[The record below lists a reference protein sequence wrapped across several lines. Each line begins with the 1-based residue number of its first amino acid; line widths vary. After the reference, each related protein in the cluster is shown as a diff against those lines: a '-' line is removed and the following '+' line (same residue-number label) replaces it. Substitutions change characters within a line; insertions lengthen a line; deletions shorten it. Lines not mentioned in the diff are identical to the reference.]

1 VKRLIGKFNSYYDAE
16 RLGNYENEL
25 LLKPLSFTI
34 DEKLSSLII
43 PHSNVVDY
51 GGNMGEHFYSVITP
65 VKSWTVVETPMKVK
79 AGKETELLKFTT
91 EIPKDADVVLC
102 SGALQYVPDW
112 RVSLIQLLQTGAKL
126 FIFQRMAFG
135 RKEKITLQKSW
146 LSENGGSGGIKDRLI
161 FYPHTTIPKGE
172 FMQYIDGVNYIIR

>member
-1 VKRLIGKFNSYYDAE
+1 MKRLIGNFKSFEDASK
-16 RLGNYENEL
+16 LCSYENEL

-51 GGNMGEHFYSVITP
+51 GGSMGEHFYSVITP

-91 EIPKDADVVLC
+91 GIPKDADIVLC
-102 SGALQYVPDW
+102 SGVLQYVPDW
-112 RVSLIQLLQTGAKL
+112 R
-126 FIFQRMAFG
+126 FQS
-135 RKEKITLQKSW
+135 T
-146 LSENGGSGGIKDRLI
+146 RLREARL
-161 FYPHTTIPKGE
+161 Y
-172 FMQYIDGVNYIIR
+172 YI